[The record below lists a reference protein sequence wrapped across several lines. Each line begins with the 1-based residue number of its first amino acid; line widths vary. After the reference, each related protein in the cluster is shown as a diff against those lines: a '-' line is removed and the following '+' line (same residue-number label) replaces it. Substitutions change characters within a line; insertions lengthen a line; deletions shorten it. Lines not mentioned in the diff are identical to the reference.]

1 MVQRGSTCSGSL
13 AASHIRSSFLKKKKG
28 VYRKQEARLLK
39 RLQNTDDRV
48 RDDVRNTS
56 CFLALL
62 FCFLPSAQATVV
74 CACHAPMHS
83 VVYSLIT
90 ALNESF
96 VRRKERVASP
106 AIGIDDLAWVQ
117 TTHTVILY
125 PLFQNRIFLL
135 GQQDILLL
143 YSLLP
148 HPSSFIFLLHH
159 NWTRG
164 THSSFSHP
172 PLFTLPPAPPTH
184 SPRFLSLPKSHHATS
199 SPSPKAGP
207 TCPAGPLSLL
217 RPANESTTPAADRA
231 GEVAGA
237 GSATAA
243 PSSLLTVGCGGTKH
257 EARADLHPCSSLP
270 TDFPCLPRASCAA
283 SSSEDRAEA
292 AWGGHRR

>member
-106 AIGIDDLAWVQ
+106 AIGIYDLAWVQ

-148 HPSSFIFLLHH
+148 HPSSFISLLHH

-172 PLFTLPPAPPTH
+172 PSFYTPTG
-184 SPRFLSLPKSHHATS
+184 PSH
-199 SPSPKAGP
+199 PFP
-207 TCPAGPLSLL
+207 PLSLS
-217 RPANESTTPAADRA
+217 P
-231 GEVAGA
+231 EVPPRHLVPVAEG
-237 GSATAA
+237 
-243 PSSLLTVGCGGTKH
+243 
-257 EARADLHPCSSLP
+257 RADMSGRSSLP
-270 TDFPCLPRASCAA
+270 PPAGQRIDDPGGR
-283 SSSEDRAEA
+283 SSRR
-292 AWGGHRR
+292 GGRGR